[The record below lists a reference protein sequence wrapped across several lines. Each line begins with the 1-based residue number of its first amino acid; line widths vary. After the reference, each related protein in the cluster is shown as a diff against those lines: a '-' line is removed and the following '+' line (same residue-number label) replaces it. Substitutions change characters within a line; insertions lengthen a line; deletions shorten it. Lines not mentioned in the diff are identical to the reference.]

1 MLGFKTLRLVVV
13 TSKKVKRV
21 KLKMTKKFSVNKPKI
36 ATIALILTLTISAV
50 LLALPITTAQF
61 APIEQDPRIID
72 IPSFLFVTASP
83 NPVGVNQ
90 IVYIGATFSKPM
102 PTNNG
107 QGGDYYDNV
116 TIEIVDPSGHKTVMG
131 PYITSMAAGVTET
144 FTPNQVG
151 EYTIQAFYP
160 GQILTGTH
168 RGGSPE
174 PSGWST
180 HLIGSWQMPTESEIV
195 TLIVQE
201 DEVEPI
207 YQTPRLPDEYWTRPI
222 YATNW
227 GWGKDIGS
235 NWFGTSVQQNIQPYG
250 IAPNTAHIVW
260 SKSTHFGGQPG
271 APIASDQS
279 TQYSSTSLLTS
290 YFGATTILNGILYY
304 NKYAALTSELI
315 GWEAVDIR
323 TGKTLWSKS
332 AGVTG
337 TESIT
342 RGQIVNFNNFQEFGS
357 AAFLYSQPGGGGFF
371 FGGASWNGIYDAYT
385 GEFLANIT
393 NPVSGTMMIDTY
405 DDTEL
410 QGAIIAYSAAGGN
423 LNMYNTTKLLAL
435 TSGMDAGFIRPGGT
449 IDGSAALQWSVPI
462 PTTLN
467 GVDISLSVAA
477 VTPDVILLR
486 EVPGSL
492 QWQGTTMGFQITAGV
507 NPKTGAVIW
516 GPFNQ
521 TEIPEYEDTAF
532 MAAGD
537 GYYVLHNK
545 DTNDAYCYSL
555 TDGSFQ
561 WGPVQLEG
569 SGWSSVWR
577 DGEIAYGKAY
587 IWDLGGYCSAIDLE
601 SGEVAWNF
609 TRGNAGYDTPFGIYP
624 IFGYSG
630 HMVADGKLFLSE
642 GIMYTPP
649 LHPSRRLAIN
659 CTDGSLTWSI
669 SQYSST
675 TPGVVADGY
684 LISWNSFDSKIYS
697 FGKGPTQTTVEAPL
711 TGVTQ
716 GSSVVIRGTVMDIS
730 AGTEQEGVIECFPN
744 GVPAVSDESMREWM
758 EYVYMQQNCPSDVEG
773 VKVFVKILDPNGE
786 WYSTIVTSDA
796 NGVFSHSWAPTIAGD
811 YHVTAMFE
819 GSESYYTSYSTTTFT
834 VDESQAAD
842 APSAAEIAETTV
854 NQMPAYP
861 AIPEIPAYL
870 TIDLIILIIAA
881 VGVVIGLIAYMALR
895 KQK

>member
-1 MLGFKTLRLVVV
+1 
-13 TSKKVKRV
+13 
-21 KLKMTKKFSVNKPKI
+21 MTKKSSVNKPKI

-50 LLALPITTAQF
+50 LVALPVTTAQF
-61 APIEQDPRIID
+61 DVIVQEPRIID
-72 IPSFLFVTASP
+72 IPSFLFVTVSP

-90 IVYIGATFSKPM
+90 IVYVGATFSKPI

-107 QGGDYYDNV
+107 AGGDYYDNV
-116 TIEIVDPSGHKTVMG
+116 TIEIVDPSGHKTVEG
-131 PYITSMAAGVTET
+131 PYITSMAAGIQITY
-144 FTPNQVG
+144 TPNQVG
-151 EYTIQAFYP
+151 EYTFQAFYP

-168 RGGSPE
+168 RGGSTT

-180 HLIGSWQMPTESEIV
+180 HLLGSWQMPTESDVV
-195 TLIVQE
+195 TLTVQE
-201 DEVEPI
+201 EPVVPI
-207 YQTPRLPDEYWTRPI
+207 YQTPPLPGEYWTRPI

-227 GWGKDIGS
+227 DWGKDIAS
-235 NWFGTSVQQNIQPYG
+235 NWFGTSVQANIQPYG

-271 APIASDQS
+271 APIASDES

-290 YFGATTILNGILYY
+290 YFSATTILNGILYY
-304 NKYAALTSELI
+304 NRYAGLGSSLL
-315 GWEAVDIR
+315 GWEAVDLR
-323 TGKTLWSKS
+323 TGETLWSKP

-337 TESIT
+337 TESIA

-357 AAFLYSQPGGGGFF
+357 AAFLWSQPGGGGFM
-371 FGGASWNGIYDAYT
+371 FGGASWNGLYDAYT
-385 GEFLANIT
+385 GVLVMNVT
-393 NPVSGTMMIDTY
+393 NPVSGTMMIDT
-405 DDTEL
+405 DEGTEL
-410 QGAIIAYSAAGGN
+410 QGAIIGYSVSGGN
-423 LNMYNTTKLLAL
+423 LNMYNSTILLAPPSFFGGS
-435 TSGMDAGFIRPGGT
+435 TFIRPAGT
-449 IDGSAALQWSVPI
+449 VDGSSARQWSVPI
-462 PTTLN
+462 PTQLN
-467 GVDISLSVAA
+467 GVPISLSVAA

-492 QWQGTTMGFQITAGV
+492 QWQGTTMGFHITAGV
-507 NPKTGAVIW
+507 DRKTGALLW
-516 GPFNQ
+516 GPLNQ
-521 TEIPEYEDTAF
+521 TLPPYEDTAF
-532 MAAGD
+532 MAAGE
-537 GYYVLHNK
+537 GYYTLHNK
-545 DTNDAYCYSL
+545 DRNHAYCYSL
-555 TDGSFQ
+555 TTGQ
-561 WGPVQLEG
+561 QVWGPVQLEG

-587 IWDLGGYCSAIDLE
+587 FWDLGGYCSAVDLE
-601 SGEVAWNF
+601 SGEVAWTF

-659 CTDGSLTWSI
+659 CTDGSLVWSI
-669 SQYSST
+669 SQYSCT

-684 LISWNSFDSKIYS
+684 LISWNSFDSRIYS
-697 FGKGPTQTTVEAPL
+697 FGKGPSQTTVEAPL

-730 AGTEQEGVIECFPN
+730 AGTEQEEVIQRFPN

-758 EYVYMQQNCPSDVEG
+758 EYVYMHQNFPSDVKG
-773 VKVFVKILDPNGE
+773 VDVFVKILDPNGD
-786 WYSTIVTSDA
+786 WYSETVTTDA
-796 NGVFSHSWAPTIAGD
+796 NGVFSLSWAPAIVGD

-834 VDESQAAD
+834 VDEAQEAA
-842 APSAAEIAETTV
+842 AGASAEEIAQTTV
-854 NQMPAYP
+854 NKLPSYP

-870 TIDLIILIIAA
+870 TIDIVILVIVA
-881 VGVVIGLIAYMALR
+881 VVLVIGLLAYMALR

>member
-1 MLGFKTLRLVVV
+1 
-13 TSKKVKRV
+13 
-21 KLKMTKKFSVNKPKI
+21 MTKKFSVNKPKN

-50 LLALPITTAQF
+50 LVALPITTAQF
-61 APIEQDPRIID
+61 DVIEQPPLVID
-72 IPSFLFVTASP
+72 IPSFLFVTAAP

-107 QGGDYYDNV
+107 EGGDYYDNV
-116 TIEIVDPSGHKTVMG
+116 TIEIVDPSGHKTVLG
-131 PYITSMAAGVTET
+131 PSITSMAAGITET

-151 EYTIQAFYP
+151 EYTVQAFYP

-168 RGGSPE
+168 RGGSSE
-174 PSGWST
+174 PSGWSI
-180 HLIGSWQMPTESEIV
+180 HLLGSHQLRTESEIV
-195 TLIVQE
+195 TLTVQE
-201 DEVEPI
+201 DKVEPI
-207 YQTPRLPDEYWTRPI
+207 YQTPPIPDEYWTHPI

-227 GWGKDIGS
+227 DWGRDIGS
-235 NWFGTSVQQNIQPYG
+235 NWFGSGVQGNVQPYG

-271 APIASDQS
+271 APIASDES

-290 YFGATTILNGILYY
+290 YFTPTTILNGILYY
-304 NKYAALTSELI
+304 NKYAGLGSSLL

-323 TGKTLWSKS
+323 TGETLWSKS

-337 TESIT
+337 TESIS

-357 AAFLYSQPGGGGFF
+357 AAFLWSSPGGGGFM
-371 FGGASWNGIYDAYT
+371 GGAAAWNGIYDAYT
-385 GEFLANIT
+385 GEFIANIT
-393 NPVSGTMMIDTY
+393 NPVSGTMMIDEAE
-405 DDTEL
+405 DTDL
-410 QGAIIAYSAAGGN
+410 QGAIIGYSASGGN
-423 LNMYNTTKLLAL
+423 LSMVNTTILLAPPSFFGGS
-435 TSGMDAGFIRPGGT
+435 TFVRPAGT
-449 IDGSAALQWSVPI
+449 VDGSAAVQWSVPI

-492 QWQGTTMGFQITAGV
+492 QWQGTTMGFHITAGAD
-507 NPKTGAVIW
+507 PKTGAIIW
-516 GPFNQ
+516 GPLNQ
-521 TEIPEYEDTAF
+521 TLPPYEDTSLV
-532 MAAGD
+532 AARD

-545 DTNDAYCYSL
+545 DRNQAYGYSL
-555 TDGSFQ
+555 TDGKQ
-561 WGPVQLEG
+561 LWGPVQLEG
-569 SGWSSVWR
+569 SGWSAVYR
-577 DGEIAYGKAY
+577 GGEIAYGKVY
-587 IWDLGGYCSAIDLE
+587 IFDLGGYVNAIDLE

-609 TRGNAGYDTPFGIYP
+609 TRGSSGYDTPFGIYP
-624 IFGYSG
+624 IFGYSS
-630 HMVADGKLFLSE
+630 HSVADGKLFLSE

-649 LHPSRRLAIN
+649 LHPSRSLVIN
-659 CTDGSLTWSI
+659 CTDGSLVWSI
-669 SQYSST
+669 SLYSST
-675 TPGVVADGY
+675 SPGAIADGY
-684 LISWNSFDSKIYS
+684 FVDWNSFDSKIYS

-730 AGTEQEGVIECFPN
+730 AGTEQEGVIERFPN
-744 GVPAVSDESMREWM
+744 GVPAVSDESMSEWM
-758 EYVYMQQNCPSDVEG
+758 EYVYMQQNRPSDVEG
-773 VKVFVKILDPNGE
+773 VKVFVKILDPNGD
-786 WYSTIVTSDA
+786 WYSETVTNDA
-796 NGVFSHSWAPTIAGD
+796 NGVFSLSWAPTIVGD

-834 VDESQAAD
+834 VDEAQAAED
-842 APSAAEIAETTV
+842 GPSAAEIAQTTV

-861 AIPEIPAYL
+861 AIPEVPAYL
-870 TIDLIILIIAA
+870 TIDIIILVIAA

>member
-1 MLGFKTLRLVVV
+1 MKTKQFA
-13 TSKKVKRV
+13 THKI
-21 KLKMTKKFSVNKPKI
+21 KI

-50 LLALPITTAQF
+50 LVALPITTAQF
-61 APIEQDPRIID
+61 APIVQEPRIID
-72 IPSFLFVTASP
+72 IESFLFVTASP

-90 IVYIGATFSKPM
+90 VVYVGAMFSKPM

-107 QGGDYYDNV
+107 RGGDYYDNV
-116 TIEIVDPSGHKTVMG
+116 TIEIVDPSGHKTVEG
-131 PYITSMAAGVTET
+131 PYITSMAAGIQ
-144 FTPNQVG
+144 FSYTPNQVG

-168 RGGSPE
+168 RGGTPE
-174 PSGWST
+174 PSGWSI
-180 HLIGSWQMPTESEIV
+180 HLLGSYQMPTESDVV
-195 TLIVQE
+195 TLTVQE
-201 DEVEPI
+201 DPVKPI
-207 YQTPRLPDEYWTRPI
+207 YQTPALPDEYWTRPI

-227 GWGKDIGS
+227 DWGRDIGS

-271 APIASDQS
+271 APIASDES

-304 NKYAALTSELI
+304 NKYAGLGSSLI

-393 NPVSGTMMIDTY
+393 NPVSGTMMIDT
-405 DDTEL
+405 DEGTDL

-423 LNMYNTTKLLAL
+423 LNMYNTTKLM
-435 TSGMDAGFIRPGGT
+435 SGTDMMGSERFSSPSGT
-449 IDGSAALQWSVPI
+449 IDGSTALQWSVPI

-467 GVDISLSVAA
+467 GVDISLSIAA

-492 QWQGTTMGFQITAGV
+492 QWQGTTMGFQITAGAD
-507 NPKTGAVIW
+507 PKTGALLW

-545 DTNDAYCYSL
+545 DRNQAYCYSL

-569 SGWSSVWR
+569 SGYSAVWR

-601 SGEVAWNF
+601 SGVVVWTF

-624 IFGYSG
+624 IFGYSA

-649 LHPSRRLAIN
+649 LHPSRSLAIN
-659 CTDGSLTWSI
+659 CTDGSLVWSI
-669 SQYSST
+669 LLYSPTS
-675 TPGVVADGY
+675 PGAIADGY
-684 LISWNSFDSKIYS
+684 FVDWNSFDSKIYS
-697 FGKGPTQTTVEAPL
+697 FGKGPSQTTVEAPL
-711 TGVTQ
+711 TGITQ

-730 AGTEQEGVIECFPN
+730 AGTEQEEVIERFPN
-744 GVPAVSDESMREWM
+744 GVPAVADESMREWM
-758 EYVYMQQNCPSDVEG
+758 EYVYMQQNRPSDVEG
-773 VKVFVKILDPNGE
+773 VKVFVKIQDPNGD
-786 WYSTIVTSDA
+786 WYSETVTNDA
-796 NGVFSHSWAPTIAGD
+796 NGVFSFSWAPSIVGD

-834 VDESQAAD
+834 VDEAPAAED
-842 APSAAEIAETTV
+842 GPSAEEIAQTTV
-854 NQMPAYP
+854 NQL
-861 AIPEIPAYL
+861 PEIPAYL

-881 VGVVIGLIAYMALR
+881 VGVVIGLIVYMALR

>member
-1 MLGFKTLRLVVV
+1 MR
-13 TSKKVKRV
+13 RM
-21 KLKMTKKFSVNKPKI
+21 KLKMTKKFSVNKTKI
-36 ATIALILTLTISAV
+36 ATIALTLTLTISAV

-61 APIEQDPRIID
+61 DVIEQPPLVIN

-83 NPVGVNQ
+83 NPVGVDQ

-116 TIEIVDPSGHKTVMG
+116 TIEIVDPTGHKTVLG
-131 PYITSMAAGVTET
+131 PTITSMAAGITET

-168 RGGSPE
+168 RGGSSE
-174 PSGWST
+174 PSGWSI
-180 HLIGSWQMPTESEIV
+180 HLLGSWQMPTESEIV

-201 DEVEPI
+201 DKVGPI
-207 YQTPRLPDEYWTRPI
+207 YQTPSLPDEYWTRPI

-227 GWGKDIGS
+227 DWGRDIGS
-235 NWFGTSVQQNIQPYG
+235 NWFGSGVQGNVQPYG

-271 APIASDQS
+271 GPIASDES

-290 YFGATTILNGILYY
+290 YFTPTTILNGILYY
-304 NKYAALTSELI
+304 NKYAGLGSSLL

-323 TGKTLWSKS
+323 TGETVWSKS

-337 TESIT
+337 TESIS
-342 RGQIVNFNNFQEFGS
+342 RGQVVNFNNFQEFGS
-357 AAFLYSQPGGGGFF
+357 AAFLWSQPGGGGFMG
-371 FGGASWNGIYDAYT
+371 GGASWNGLYDAYT
-385 GEFLANIT
+385 GEFLANVT
-393 NPVSGTMMIDTY
+393 NPVSGTMMIDESE
-405 DDTEL
+405 DTFL
-410 QGAIIAYSAAGGN
+410 QGAIIGYSASGGT
-423 LNMYNTTKLLAL
+423 LNMVNTTILLAPPSFFGGS
-435 TSGMDAGFIRPGGT
+435 TFVRPAGT
-449 IDGSAALQWSVPI
+449 IDGSAAVQWSVSI

-467 GVDISLSVAA
+467 GVPISLSVAA

-507 NPKTGAVIW
+507 DPKTGDVIW

-521 TEIPEYEDTAF
+521 TLPPYEDTSLV
-532 MAAGD
+532 AARD

-545 DTNDAYCYSL
+545 DRNQAYGYSL
-555 TDGSFQ
+555 TNGKQ
-561 WGPVQLEG
+561 LWGPVQMEG
-569 SGWSSVWR
+569 SGWSPVYR
-577 DGEIAYGKAY
+577 GGEIAYGKVY
-587 IWDLGGYCSAIDLE
+587 IFDLGGYVTAIDLE
-601 SGEVAWNF
+601 SGEIAWNF
-609 TRGNAGYDTPFGIYP
+609 TRGSSGYDTPFGIYP
-624 IFGYSG
+624 IFGYSS
-630 HMVADGKLFLSE
+630 HSVADGKLFLSE

-649 LHPSRRLAIN
+649 LHPSRSLVLN
-659 CTDGSLTWSI
+659 CTDGSLVWSI
-669 SQYSST
+669 SLYSST
-675 TPGVVADGY
+675 SPGAIADGY
-684 LISWNSFDSKIYS
+684 FVDWNSFDCKIYS

-716 GSSVVIRGTVMDIS
+716 GSSVVIRGTVMDTS
-730 AGTEQEGVIECFPN
+730 AGTEQEGVIERFSN

-758 EYVYMQQNCPSDVEG
+758 EYVYMQQNFPSDVEG
-773 VKVFVKILDPNGE
+773 VKVFVKILDPNDE
-786 WYSTIVTSDA
+786 WYSTIVTTDS
-796 NGVFSHSWAPTIAGD
+796 NGVFSHSWAPSIVGD

-834 VDESQAAD
+834 VDEAQVAD
-842 APSAAEIAETTV
+842 VPSAAEIAQTTV
-854 NQMPAYP
+854 NQMPSYP

-870 TIDLIILIIAA
+870 TIDIVILVIAA